1 MRPLEEDAKETQQ
14 PVLDDK
20 LLPYDSLADDLK
32 GAVDAE
38 GEEEVENALAQVE
51 RGEARPLDLLHWIDE
66 VRDPEAEYE
75 VEEEP
80 AEGFMHDF
88 EYDSEVGDS
97 NMIDPDAVGD
107 AQQAAGGTEESS
119 FDDSADADYVFSA
132 VKRRNVAE
140 DDDDEPT
147 DDDKPKTDEKK
158 PDKKK
163 SKKA

>member
-14 PVLDDK
+14 PVLDEK

-32 GAVDAE
+32 GAIDAE
-38 GEEEVENALAQVE
+38 GEEQVQYALDQVE

-75 VEEEP
+75 VDEEP
-80 AEGFMHDF
+80 PEGFMHDF
-88 EYDSEVGDS
+88 EYDSEAGDS

-107 AQQAAGGTEESS
+107 AQQAAGGTEERS
-119 FDDSADADYVFSA
+119 FDDFADADYVFSA
-132 VKRRNVAE
+132 VKRRNLGDAE
-140 DDDDEPT
+140 DEPT
-147 DDDKPKTDEKK
+147 DDDDPKPDEKK